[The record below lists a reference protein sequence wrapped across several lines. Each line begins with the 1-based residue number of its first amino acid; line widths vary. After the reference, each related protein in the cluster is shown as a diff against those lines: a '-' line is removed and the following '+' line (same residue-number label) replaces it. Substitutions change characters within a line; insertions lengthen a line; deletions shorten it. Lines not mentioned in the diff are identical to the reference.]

1 MNSNYP
7 SILFDVLA
15 YLQANTFELSGGNNP
30 DGRIVSIEKEK
41 DVVEAIS
48 KNFACI
54 VPPPRHWFDIALQFN
69 EQLIYCNIKISTGKT
84 DNAKQKKGIVHS
96 LTDLHEKNIRNNM
109 NFNKMHQLIHDHALD
124 SRVYEREYYY
134 IYLDK
139 EDNTVIIRSMCD
151 IMNFQS
157 NPCNFLQINWKAEK
171 KRTHI
176 DETTDLIESK
186 KRILGTIAL
195 SIEKFV
201 NSSNNFMNA
210 YLPSNDLGI

>member
-1 MNSNYP
+1 MNPSYP

-15 YLQANTFELSGGNNP
+15 VLHGYAFEFSGGNNP

-41 DVVEAIS
+41 DVVTAIS
-48 KNFACI
+48 NNFECI
-54 VPPPRHWFDIALQFN
+54 IPPPRHWFDIALMFN

-96 LTDLHEKNIRNNM
+96 LTNLHEKSIRNNM

-139 EDNTVIIRSMCD
+139 KDKSVIIRSMCD
-151 IMNFQS
+151 IMHFQS
-157 NPCNFLQINWKAEK
+157 NPCNFLQINWDAEK
-171 KRTHI
+171 KRTNI
-176 DETTDLIESK
+176 DATDDLTESK
-186 KRILGTIAL
+186 KRILGTIAQ
-195 SIEKFV
+195 SIKKFV
-201 NSSNNFMNA
+201 DSSNDFMNA
-210 YLPSNDLGI
+210 YLPNNDLGT